1 MNIVKKRGRPPFKKQ
16 MIENFDESSVKI
28 IKGNDL
34 HFNNTL
40 TTPLKTELELD
51 VILSTDGGLMPAVNM
66 VLVGGP
72 GSGKTTV
79 ALDILSQLIENG
91 YKCLFVSA
99 EMDEI
104 GHYKYCKRS
113 PRFSNI
119 PVLFAKNYTDSIKST
134 IEHVFVQGWDVVVVD
149 SIAEITGMYKEQ
161 YKTTEYF
168 AERWLLGLEDKIKK
182 GDNKQ
187 NKYTS
192 FINIQQVT
200 KGDDFVGSNR
210 IKHMTDSMASISR
223 VRNEEYRTIQFS
235 KNRDCDNNY
244 ELFFEIKNQSIKYYF
259 ETE

>member
-1 MNIVKKRGRPPFKKQ
+1 MIQVKKRGRPSQ
-16 MIENFDESSVKI
+16 NRTIVEHFDASTLKI
-28 IKGNDL
+28 ISGNDL
-34 HFNNTL
+34 QFNNNL
-40 TTPLKTELELD
+40 TTPLKTDLLLD
-51 VILSTDGGLMPAVNM
+51 TILSTDGGLMPAVNM

-72 GSGKTTV
+72 GSGKTTI
-79 ALDILSQLIENG
+79 ALDILSNLINNG

-119 PVLFAKNYTDSIKST
+119 PVLFAKNYSTNIKST
-134 IEHVFVQGWDVVVVD
+134 IEYVFAQGWDVIVVD

-168 AERWLLGLEDKIKK
+168 AERWLLGLEDVVKK
-182 GDNKQ
+182 GDN
-187 NKYTS
+187 NEEKYTS

-210 IKHMTDSMASISR
+210 IKHMTDSMAHISK
-223 VRNEEYRTIQFS
+223 VRGSEFRSVQFS
-235 KNRDCDNNY
+235 KNRDCDNDY
-244 ELFFEIKNQSIKYYF
+244 TLLFEIKSNTINYQF
-259 ETE
+259 EE